1 MFLGKPIIAYSIE
14 VALES
19 KLFDEVMVSTDDHE
33 IAEIAEQYGALVPFM
48 RSSQN
53 ADDHAT
59 TMDVIQ
65 EVLSVYQEQN
75 RTYKYVCCIYPTAP
89 LLTIKD
95 LNKGYLML
103 SEGGFDT
110 VLPVSAFSYPIWRSL
125 KLENG
130 KAMMNWAEHALSRS
144 QDLPIA
150 YHDAGQWYWLKT
162 NNPLKSLFTENTGA
176 VVIEEERV
184 QDIDTISDW
193 QLAEMKYERL
203 QNS

>member
-75 RTYKYVCCIYPTAP
+75 RTYKHVCCIYPTAP

-103 SEGGFDT
+103 TEGGFDT